1 MKTRKFS
8 IASIILALLALCE
21 LSLFS
26 RVAIGCK
33 SNQKEKPL
41 ATEKETERLE
51 FYSSYDADHP
61 FIHRAIALGEETRSF
76 RYWKSGEVGGLMH
89 DGFLVSGGYSWSQ
102 DEKTLTLSNDFG
114 QIILH
119 KEIMNGQEVLI
130 NKERSPERVSREGW
144 ILIQSNNE
152 SLESPFAN

>member
-1 MKTRKFS
+1 MK
-8 IASIILALLALCE
+8 LLTTVLISC
-21 LSLFS
+21 FI
-26 RVAIGCK
+26 AIGCK

-41 ATEKETERLE
+41 ATEKDTEKLE

-61 FIHRAIALGEETRSF
+61 FIHRAIALGEETSSF
-76 RYWKSGEVGGLMH
+76 RYWKTGEVGGLVH
-89 DGFLVSGGYSWSQ
+89 DGFLVSGRSSWSQ

-130 NKERSPERVSREGW
+130 NKEISRERVSKEGW
-144 ILIQSNNE
+144 ILIRSNYAC
-152 SLESPFAN
+152 LENPFAK